1 MFKRLGFAVSKLDCE
16 RVINAEPGACARC
29 SCMCA
34 LCRKLTC
41 NSGTIEQVLKAL
53 KFRIERAL
61 DVPSETPEPGGG
73 GYNSRQSQSD
83 RPAEPAAPPA
93 PPYVSYTPS
102 APVAQARAELQHL
115 TPRCY
120 ASDAPG
126 SHGRP
131 HRHRHAAHLCPE
143 PRPPRWLSETR

>member
-29 SCMCA
+29 SCLCA

-102 APVAQARAELQHL
+102 APVAQASCSTEPLVAMPL
-115 TPRCY
+115 TRPAY
-120 ASDAPG
+120 AA
-126 SHGRP
+126 GRTGAATP
-131 HRHRHAAHLCPE
+131 HICAQSRVLRGG
-143 PRPPRWLSETR
+143 